1 MISDNRGKRVG
12 HPDPAKVKAERK
24 ALRTCAWLILR
35 GRHGRACRVWARAFG
50 SRGAGTPTVMKSE
63 TDRLDWSINTLR
75 RGASPTEMKELD
87 LFLMEMGIDA
97 TTRRVMQVAP
107 EADVLEAF
115 PDKTVP
121 AQEENNGSD

>member
-1 MISDNRGKRVG
+1 MTSDNRGKRVG

-24 ALRTCAWLILR
+24 TLRTIAWLILR

-50 SRGAGTPTVMKSE
+50 NTVKMLKTVE
-63 TDRLDWSINTLR
+63 DRMDWSINTLR

-121 AQEENNGSD
+121 AEEEESNGSD